1 MTEVLLAT
9 CSYWPDGEPEG
20 GLLVEALARRG
31 LAAGWASWDD
41 RSVDWSSARAVV
53 VRSTWDYETRREEFL
68 HWADH
73 VCRWSHLLNGP
84 SVFRWNTD
92 KSYLL
97 DLERIGV
104 PIVPT
109 RLLTDPTDL
118 PDLADVGDRVVV
130 KPRVGAGGRGLSI
143 VETTGVL
150 VPGVSDLGVAELG
163 GDEERLGWIVQPLV
177 TSVRTEGELSVF
189 VLGGVPVSAARKLP
203 AAGEIRVHEMYGG
216 TTEPAPLDDEA
227 MLLATETVAATGQLL
242 GEELAYARVDLLR
255 LDDGRLVVAEL
266 EATEPGLYLDVLP
279 ANAEA
284 FADVVAAVLDEAD
297 PDAVAEPAEPLP
309 DPASDPVT

>member
-9 CSYWPDGEPEG
+9 CSSWPDGEPEG
-20 GLLVEALARRG
+20 GLLLESLARRG
-31 LAAGWASWDD
+31 LAAEWASWDD
-41 RSVDWSSARAVV
+41 RGVDWSSARVVV

-84 SVFRWNTD
+84 AVFRWNTD

-104 PIVPT
+104 PVVPT

-118 PDLADVGDRVVV
+118 PDVSDLGDRVVV
-130 KPRVGAGGRGLSI
+130 KPRVGAGGRGLS
-143 VETTGVL
+143 VLETAGTL
-150 VPGVSDLGVAELG
+150 VPGVSDLGVSELG
-163 GDEERLGWIVQPLV
+163 GDEDHLGWIVQPLV

-203 AAGEIRVHEMYGG
+203 TGGEIRVHEMYGG
-216 TTEPAPLDDEA
+216 TTEPAPLTDEA

-284 FADVVAAVLDEAD
+284 LAEVVAALLEEAD
-297 PDAVAEPAEPLP
+297 PDPAPETLP
-309 DPASDPVT
+309 DPATDPVT